1 MRRLFGIIFLT
12 ICAFFVYTVGL
23 LAFFDVPET
32 GNVKFEVM
40 GEYCIPLAG
49 FLLLGLVVYPG
60 SNWMTLSGIT
70 LLSGQA
76 VNVLITFLLISFKR
90 SEELSN
96 VMDTSAFD
104 YFSDYLSGFSI
115 MIGVAL
121 LGVILL
127 ALGRVYRK
135 SHEALDGVS
144 P

>member
-1 MRRLFGIIFLT
+1 MRKSFGVGFLII
-12 ICAFFVYTVGL
+12 CGFFVYTVGL
-23 LAFFDVPET
+23 LAFFEVPDT

-40 GEYCIPLAG
+40 GGFCIPLAV
-49 FLLLGLVVYPG
+49 FLFLGLLVYPG
-60 SNWMTLSGIT
+60 SNWRTLTGIT
-70 LLSGQA
+70 LLSGQG
-76 VNVLITFLLISFKR
+76 VNVLVTFLMISFKR
-90 SEELSN
+90 SEELSK

-135 SHEALDGVS
+135 SHEALDGMS